1 MKTIEKAKK
10 KKSCVFKPKRA
21 EPKPGSR
28 KKHPPQEGGT
38 KFVECFVCNQWGHL
52 SRNYPQ
58 NTHGIYP
65 KGGCCKICGGV
76 THLAKNCPDKG
87 RQGSVAANGPIGR
100 SMRLKR
106 GLGARLPNLLVG
118 MILRKDHN
126 VFL

>member
-1 MKTIEKAKK
+1 MAFIQRVVAVKY
-10 KKSCVFKPKRA
+10 V
-21 EPKPGSR
+21 
-28 KKHPPQEGGT
+28 
-38 KFVECFVCNQWGHL
+38 V
-52 SRNYPQ
+52 
-58 NTHGIYP
+58 
-65 KGGCCKICGGV
+65 V